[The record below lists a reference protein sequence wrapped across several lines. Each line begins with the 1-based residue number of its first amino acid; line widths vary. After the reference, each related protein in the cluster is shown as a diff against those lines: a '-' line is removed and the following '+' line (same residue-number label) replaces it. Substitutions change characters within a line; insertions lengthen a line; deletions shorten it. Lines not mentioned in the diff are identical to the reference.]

1 MIALALVALLGCRSS
16 KGTQPSTSGSSNGTD
31 GSAVVATDPVADAAT
46 AGSAAPVGSAGSAGS
61 ATAPPLD
68 DGITYADPSGGSPGT
83 VKANTV
89 YRSDCSTTHPIARD
103 VCSGAAIERRGLKSC
118 ASLGVKMFKPCEKGA
133 PTCYVE
139 RKCSDGRVVPSDFLE
154 CAAKQNSGC
163 FTRSSRIFKDDI
175 EYLDDRELAD
185 LASQIE
191 QLKLSRFRYKGS
203 GDKHLGFIIE
213 DAPDAPWV
221 TADGRRVDLY
231 SLLSASIAAIQR
243 QDARIRRLESDI
255 EILKNTSAKRLEQ
268 PRAQ

>member
-1 MIALALVALLGCRSS
+1 MRIIVVILVALVGCRSS
-16 KGTQPSTSGSSNGTD
+16 KGTQPSTAGSTGGS
-31 GSAVVATDPVADAAT
+31 GSAV
-46 AGSAAPVGSAGSAGS
+46 S
-61 ATAPPLD
+61 LD
-68 DGITYADPSGGSPGT
+68 DGVTYTDPSGGSPGT
-83 VKANTV
+83 VDANTV

-103 VCSGAAIERRGLKSC
+103 VCSGTAIDTRCMKSC

-139 RKCSDGRVVPSDFLE
+139 TKCPDGRTVPSDFLE
-154 CAAKQNSGC
+154 CAAEQNGTC

-185 LASQIE
+185 LATQIE
-191 QLKLSRFRYKGS
+191 QLKLARFRYKGS
-203 GDKHLGFIIE
+203 GDSHLGFIIE
-213 DAPDAPWV
+213 DAPEAPWI

-231 SLLSASIAAIQR
+231 ALLSASIAAIQR

-255 EILKNTSAKRLEQ
+255 EILKNKSARHLEQ